1 MKAGDLD
8 HENANRSEIF
18 RGVGFCCVDLACA
31 FPDGFRRAELFAEQI
46 VSAADR
52 RGREWNGQTRNEPG
66 DLFPPVTTISLTKGA
81 FAMKNKLIIT
91 TLVTMLGVAAHAA
104 DEATTPTPNPTPM
117 MTSSHDNDLSGRLGV
132 GVLLGEPT
140 GLSVKYFLNETI
152 AVDGGFG
159 WSFHDETDP
168 HLHADLLWHKFDLIS
183 VPEGQLPVY
192 VGIGGRAKFRDDDD
206 DRVGFRLPIGIS
218 YIFEDLPMDVF
229 AEVAPII
236 DFTPSTRGGFNIG
249 VGVRWWF

>member
-1 MKAGDLD
+1 MK
-8 HENANRSEIF
+8 
-18 RGVGFCCVDLACA
+18 
-31 FPDGFRRAELFAEQI
+31 
-46 VSAADR
+46 
-52 RGREWNGQTRNEPG
+52 T
-66 DLFPPVTTISLTKGA
+66 
-81 FAMKNKLIIT
+81 KLILT
-91 TLVTMLGVAAHAA
+91 TFVTLMGVAAQA
-104 DEATTPTPNPTPM
+104 DDAPLANTTTSTSANPVPM
-117 MTSSHDNDLSGRLGV
+117 STTSYRSGNDLAGRLGV

-140 GLSVKYFLNETI
+140 GVSVKYFLNEAI

-159 WSFHDETDP
+159 WSFHNETDP

-192 VGIGGRAKFRDDDD
+192 VGIGGRVKFRDNDD
-206 DRVGFRLPIGIS
+206 DRVGFRLPIGVS

>member
-1 MKAGDLD
+1 MK
-8 HENANRSEIF
+8 
-18 RGVGFCCVDLACA
+18 
-31 FPDGFRRAELFAEQI
+31 
-46 VSAADR
+46 
-52 RGREWNGQTRNEPG
+52 T
-66 DLFPPVTTISLTKGA
+66 
-81 FAMKNKLIIT
+81 KLIIT
-91 TLVTMLGVAAHAA
+91 TLVTVMGITAQA
-104 DEATTPTPNPTPM
+104 DDATSTTTTTATTPVPMAPT
-117 MTSSHDNDLSGRLGV
+117 SYSHGNDLSGRLGV

-140 GLSVKYFLNETI
+140 GLSVKYFFNETI

-168 HLHADLLWHKFDLIS
+168 HLHADLLWHKFDLIP

-192 VGIGGRAKFRDDDD
+192 VGLGGRVKFRDNKD
-206 DRVGFRLPIGIS
+206 DRVGFRLPIGVS

-236 DFTPSTRGGFNIG
+236 DFTPSTRGGVNIG

>member
-1 MKAGDLD
+1 
-8 HENANRSEIF
+8 
-18 RGVGFCCVDLACA
+18 
-31 FPDGFRRAELFAEQI
+31 
-46 VSAADR
+46 
-52 RGREWNGQTRNEPG
+52 
-66 DLFPPVTTISLTKGA
+66 
-81 FAMKNKLIIT
+81 MKNKLILT
-91 TLVTMLGVAAHAA
+91 TLVTLLGVAAQA
-104 DEATTPTPNPTPM
+104 DEATTTTTTTTTTSTTAVPLS
-117 MTSSHDNDLSGRLGV
+117 TSSYSQGNDLSGRLGV

-140 GLSVKYFLNETI
+140 GLSVKYFFNETI

-159 WSFHDETDP
+159 WSFHNETDP

-183 VPEGQLPVY
+183 VPEGKLPVY
-192 VGIGGRAKFRDDDD
+192 VGIGGRVKFRDDDD